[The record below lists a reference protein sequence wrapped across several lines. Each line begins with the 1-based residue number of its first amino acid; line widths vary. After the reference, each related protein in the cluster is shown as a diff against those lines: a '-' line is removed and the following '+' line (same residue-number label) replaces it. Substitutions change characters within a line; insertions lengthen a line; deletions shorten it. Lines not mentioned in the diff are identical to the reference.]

1 MTIISDGSQVTAQGA
16 GTEGGFFIDQSGNS
30 HYFYTSANGEQQ
42 QVMTVVAG
50 KSTCKY
56 LECKNH
62 NFFLVTADGDDGQGE
77 SIAISIP
84 ANIDDANDAG
94 GGEAT
99 YITMPRA
106 DGSDGT
112 IAMETSDDVRFIHY
126 LRWPRT

>member
-1 MTIISDGSQVTAQGA
+1 LTKITTCV
-16 GTEGGFFIDQSGNS
+16 F
-30 HYFYTSANGEQQ
+30 
-42 QVMTVVAG
+42 VA
-50 KSTCKY
+50 
-56 LECKNH
+56 
-62 NFFLVTADGDDGQGE
+62 ADGDDGQGE

-112 IAMETSDDVRFIHY
+112 IAMETSDDVRFIKY
-126 LRWPRT
+126 FQWPETFIFSFRSF